1 MLPLRQPRCCDLTST
16 PKYGSW
22 GGAAHAELYR
32 FALRAPSCHYIHH
45 NKALWAPPANS
56 MHLQSLELFGFKSFA
71 DKTIFNFHEGVTAI
85 VGPNGC
91 GKSNVCDAVR
101 WVLGEQSAKSLRGG
115 EMADVIFNGA
125 ESRKPLGFAEVSLNF
140 TECSEEL
147 GVDWHEVRVT
157 RRIYR
162 DGNSEYFLNKTGC
175 RLKDIHSLFADTGV
189 GRAAYSIMEQGKIDL
204 ILSSRPEDRRSVFEE
219 AAGITK
225 YKTQKKEALRKL
237 EATEANLLRIGDII
251 KEVKR
256 QIGSL
261 QRQAGKARRYQALH
275 ADLQV
280 LDTHFSH
287 RKLQSLEQELKECTA
302 EIARVSDTEQ
312 ATRNEINEG
321 EAKVAAARREL
332 DAADEKITHAR
343 AKVQQLEN
351 EIASHRH
358 RIEFNEKHGAELR
371 QWIERSQREIESAE
385 TKLREQN
392 AEIESANV
400 LVEETTRLLERKNQE
415 LEHLTEDA
423 SKRREVFRACDQK
436 LRDVQMSL
444 SRDELRLSAI
454 AEDLRELRERRDAT
468 NRDADTRRARIASA
482 GAGHKQLHVK
492 MTEARAATEA
502 ERQTVEQL
510 FASVRSQEETLRQ
523 NQRALAEVEKK
534 LSAIDRTIA
543 EKESRHEVLCQL
555 NEEGE
560 GLAQGSQAL
569 LKSKEFEFAGALA
582 AQLDVS
588 HEFVPAIE
596 AALGRNLHALILR
609 DRARA
614 AEIISH
620 LNQQQLGQAALVLER
635 IAHRDRPASNDL
647 PQSAI
652 GWAADKVRTPA
663 PLEALVKGLLHNVA
677 LFENLEE
684 ALNAVVKNPELAAAT
699 LRGEYISHEGILFG
713 GNGRVRTDSL
723 LERKARIDAIA
734 IELGQLKREQA
745 MVEQQRVAL
754 ESQIATATRAL
765 ETAVALHQEA
775 QLAQTA
781 SASKISQLEREQ
793 HSAERELE
801 SLEFERSTLERQ
813 IAAADAQIQQ
823 LEVQGAELEEKIA
836 RDRKEAALLQ
846 TQRDEALREEEEANV
861 RLAELR
867 IAAATHEQKH
877 QNLLAQRAPM
887 LARQTELSDVMAT
900 RRADIENYEAR
911 LVTQAAEDDSARN
924 AIEQQRQEC
933 TRREAEIW
941 KLVAERTSQLETI
954 NSDESGLRAVRDRL
968 SELQE
973 KRGTHS
979 VRQTQLQLQIE
990 HLAEHMMERYR
1001 IDLRQFEPDT
1011 QAHKKVLHAQLK
1023 RAKEKMEGGA
1033 PATPP
1038 GIEAIAG
1045 SPELAPP
1052 EIEKLMAELA
1062 RQLENMGPVNLEA
1075 VQEYDELEER
1085 YRFLETQNTD
1095 LTNSRRELLDVIAR
1109 INSTTQ
1115 ELFAETFAQV
1125 RVNFREMFAEL
1136 FGGGRADLQLMDEND
1151 ALNCGIEIIAKP
1163 PGKQLQSISLLSGG
1177 ERTMTAVALLFAI
1190 YMVRPSPFC
1199 VLDEMDA
1206 PLDESN
1212 INRFIKVL
1220 ERFVSQSQFIII
1232 THNKRTIAKADILYG
1247 VTMEE
1252 RGVSKLVGMKMT
1264 PPRKAEA
1271 NGASVLT
1278 EDATQQ
1284 DFSMAEESPRV
1295 SSLAAR

>member
-1 MLPLRQPRCCDLTST
+1 
-16 PKYGSW
+16 
-22 GGAAHAELYR
+22 
-32 FALRAPSCHYIHH
+32 
-45 NKALWAPPANS
+45 

-101 WVLGEQSAKSLRGG
+101 WVLGEQSAKSMRGG

-140 TECSEEL
+140 TECSQEL
-147 GVDWHEVRVT
+147 GVDWHDVRVT

-162 DGNSEYFLNKTGC
+162 DGNSEYFLNKTLC

-287 RKLQSLEQELKECTA
+287 RKLQRLQAELGDCSA
-302 EIARVSDTEQ
+302 QIAHISETEQ
-312 ATRNEINEG
+312 TTRNEINER
-321 EAKVAAARREL
+321 EAKLAESRREL
-332 DAADEKITHAR
+332 DAADENIADGRSKL
-343 AKVQQLEN
+343 QQLEN

-358 RIEFNEKHGAELR
+358 RIEFNEKHGLELR
-371 QWIERSQREIESAE
+371 QWIERSRREIESAE
-385 TKLREQN
+385 SKLRDQN
-392 AEIESANV
+392 SEIESANA
-400 LVEETTRLLERKNQE
+400 LVEETARLLQQKNEARKQLAE
-415 LEHLTEDA
+415 TLA
-423 SKRREVFRACDQK
+423 RQREVFRTSDQK
-436 LRDVQMSL
+436 LRDTQMSL
-444 SRDELRLSAI
+444 SKDELRLSAVT
-454 AEDLRELRERRDAT
+454 EDLRDLRERRDTTEHNCETA
-468 NRDADTRRARIASA
+468 RSRIAAAETAHKHLSA
-482 GAGHKQLHVK
+482 ELAKARAT
-492 MTEARAATEA
+492 TEAD
-502 ERQTVEQL
+502 RQAVEQL
-510 FASVRSQEETLRQ
+510 FARVRSQEDVLREK
-523 NQRALAEVEKK
+523 RSALADLEKK
-534 LSAIDRTIA
+534 LATIDRTIA
-543 EKESRHEVLCQL
+543 ENESRHEVLRQL

-569 LKSKEFEFAGALA
+569 LKNKEFEFAGALA
-582 AQLDVS
+582 AQLNVS
-588 HEFVPAIE
+588 HELVPAIE
-596 AALGRNLHALILR
+596 AALGRNVHALVLR
-609 DRARA
+609 DAGRA
-614 AEIISH
+614 AEVISH
-620 LNQQQLGQAALVLER
+620 LNRHQLGQAALVLEGVK
-635 IAHRDRPASNDL
+635 HHDRPAKNL
-647 PQSAI
+647 PPTAI
-652 GWAADKVRTPA
+652 DWATNKVQA
-663 PLEALVKGLLHNVA
+663 AEPLAALVRDLLDRVA
-677 LFENLEE
+677 IFKNLED
-684 ALNAVVKNPELAAAT
+684 ALIAVREDPEIAAAT
-699 LRGEYISHEGILFG
+699 LGGEFISRAGVLFG
-713 GNGRVRTDSL
+713 GSGKVRTDSL
-723 LERKARIDAIA
+723 LQRKARIEAIVTG
-734 IELGQLKREQA
+734 LTKLKREQ
-745 MVEQQRVAL
+745 MSIEQQRVSL
-754 ESQIATATRAL
+754 ESQITAATAVL
-765 ETAVALHQEA
+765 EKTLVSHQEA
-775 QLAQTA
+775 QFAQTA
-781 SASKISQLEREQ
+781 SASKISELEREED
-793 HSAERELE
+793 SARRELE
-801 SLEFERSTLERQ
+801 LLKSDYSTLQRQ
-813 IAAADAQIQQ
+813 IAAADDQIRNLEEQTAQ
-823 LEVQGAELEEKIA
+823 LEKRIA
-836 RDRKEAALLQ
+836 DGRSDISLVEAQRNKALQ
-846 TQRDEALREEEEANV
+846 DEEEATA

-887 LARQTELSDVMAT
+887 LARQTELTEVIST

-911 LVTQAAEDDSARN
+911 LVRQAAEDESARN
-924 AIEQQRQEC
+924 AIEQQTQEC
-933 TRREAEIW
+933 KRREAEIG
-941 KLVAERTSQLETI
+941 KLVENRSSRLEKI
-954 NSDESGLRAVRDRL
+954 NSDEARLRSTRDRL

-990 HLAEHMMERYR
+990 HLAEHVMERYR
-1001 IDLRQFEPDT
+1001 VDLRAFRPDEPL
-1011 QAHKKVLHAQLK
+1011 HEKVLHAQFK
-1023 RAKEKMEGGA
+1023 RLAKDPVAAITSRGPDDEMQPAQQTTA
-1033 PATPP
+1033 PD
-1038 GIEAIAG
+1038 IENLIAD
-1045 SPELAPP
+1045 LT
-1052 EIEKLMAELA
+1052 

-1085 YRFLETQNTD
+1085 YRFLDGQNND

-1109 INSTTQ
+1109 INATTK
-1115 ELFAETFAQV
+1115 ELFAGTFSQV
-1125 RVNFREMFAEL
+1125 QTNFREMFAEL
-1136 FGGGRADLQLMDEND
+1136 FGGGRADLQLMDEAD

-1252 RGVSKLVGMKMT
+1252 RGVSKLVGMKLT
-1264 PPRKAEA
+1264 PPKRAST
-1271 NGASVLT
+1271 NGAREAV
-1278 EDATQQ
+1278 EEATQRH
-1284 DFSMAEESPRV
+1284 FSITEENPRIGSV
-1295 SSLAAR
+1295 AAR